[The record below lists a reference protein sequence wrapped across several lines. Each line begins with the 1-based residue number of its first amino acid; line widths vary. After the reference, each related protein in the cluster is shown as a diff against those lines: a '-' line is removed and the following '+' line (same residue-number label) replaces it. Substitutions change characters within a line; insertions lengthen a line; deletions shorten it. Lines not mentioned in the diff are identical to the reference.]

1 MKGQTVDKATQRR
14 QQRQMGIDHSQMS
27 KERQPAVLEHWLAQA
42 DASYEAMLIQFNVDD
57 VAFCA
62 MAAWLLATRL

>member
-1 MKGQTVDKATQRR
+1 
-14 QQRQMGIDHSQMS
+14 MGIDHSQMS
-27 KERQPAVLEHWLAQA
+27 KERQPTVLEHWVAQA